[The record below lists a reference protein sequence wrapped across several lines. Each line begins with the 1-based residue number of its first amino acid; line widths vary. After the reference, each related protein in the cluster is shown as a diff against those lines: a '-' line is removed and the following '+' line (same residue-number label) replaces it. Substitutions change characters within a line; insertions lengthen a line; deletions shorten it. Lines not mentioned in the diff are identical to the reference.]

1 MFCPIANNSNK
12 YPDDIAVKDGSVELS
27 YSQLN
32 TLVKSCQH
40 YLLDLGVSYND
51 KLVIISENSVNCIAF
66 MFAIWRINAQAF
78 PLNPSLPIYE
88 IKRILKKSNTSFLI
102 CKADYVD
109 QSEFNNIRII
119 DIGEVVF
126 EEVTTDL
133 INCDIN
139 EVNNSLL
146 IQTSGSSSES
156 KIVVL
161 DYSNLYYSALGVL
174 EKIELNRGDNWLLS
188 LPLFHVGG
196 IGVLIRCFLKGA
208 SVIIINKEET
218 ILENIRVNKITHL
231 SLVSTQLY
239 KLIDEINNKENIKL
253 NIKSILLGGSSILAG
268 LIEEA
273 LEINLPIFTSY
284 GSSEM
289 SSTVSIQKQ
298 LQNKQTYISSGTL
311 LKYRDIKIS
320 NDEIFLKGKTL
331 FKGYLKDNTIELPI
345 DKDGWFNTG
354 DIGYIDNK
362 NELIITGRKDN
373 MFISGGE
380 NVQPEEIEKKLLE
393 IPEIIDVKV
402 LPIKDEKFGFRPIA
416 FLKTKNGS
424 LPNIE
429 IIKKKMM
436 EKLPKFKIP
445 DAFYPWPKIEDNTIK
460 LKKSDFVY

>member
-119 DIGEVVF
+119 DIDEVVF

-231 SLVSTQLY
+231 SLVSAQLY
-239 KLIDEINNKENIKL
+239 KLLDETKNKKNLKL
-253 NIKSILLGGSSILAG
+253 NIKSILLGGGSILAG

-298 LQNKQTYISSGTL
+298 LQK
-311 LKYRDIKIS
+311 
-320 NDEIFLKGKTL
+320 
-331 FKGYLKDNTIELPI
+331 
-345 DKDGWFNTG
+345 
-354 DIGYIDNK
+354 
-362 NELIITGRKDN
+362 
-373 MFISGGE
+373 
-380 NVQPEEIEKKLLE
+380 
-393 IPEIIDVKV
+393 
-402 LPIKDEKFGFRPIA
+402 
-416 FLKTKNGS
+416 
-424 LPNIE
+424 
-429 IIKKKMM
+429 
-436 EKLPKFKIP
+436 
-445 DAFYPWPKIEDNTIK
+445 
-460 LKKSDFVY
+460 